1 MKRRKTQLSEN
12 EKTRTAKGRVQVELE
27 ELRERNEKLGNLLG
41 KVKSENMPN
50 HQKLLDS
57 LSREQ
62 RRLLNK
68 QFKVQREYIR
78 ILEKRLKIWV
88 DEA

>member
-1 MKRRKTQLSEN
+1 MAEEKVLS
-12 EKTRTAKGRVQVELE
+12 AKGRIQVELE
-27 ELRERNEKLGNLLG
+27 ELKERNEKLGNLLG

-57 LSREQ
+57 LSNEQ
-62 RRLLNK
+62 KKLLAK
-68 QFKVQREYIR
+68 QFKVQKEYIR

-88 DEA
+88 DEK

>member
-1 MKRRKTQLSEN
+1 MS
-12 EKTRTAKGRVQVELE
+12 TAKGRVQVELE
-27 ELRERNEKLGNLLG
+27 ELKVRNEKLGNLLG

-62 RRLLNK
+62 KKLLNK
-68 QFKVQREYIR
+68 QFKVQKEYIR

>member
-1 MKRRKTQLSEN
+1 MVEEKVLS
-12 EKTRTAKGRVQVELE
+12 AKGRVQIELE
-27 ELRERNEKLGNLLG
+27 ELKERNEKLGNLLG

-57 LSREQ
+57 LSNEQ
-62 RRLLNK
+62 KKLLAK
-68 QFKVQREYIR
+68 QFKVQKEYIR

-88 DEA
+88 DEK

>member
-1 MKRRKTQLSEN
+1 MAEEKVLS
-12 EKTRTAKGRVQVELE
+12 AKGRVQVELE
-27 ELRERNEKLGNLLG
+27 ELKERNEKLGNLLG

-57 LSREQ
+57 LSNEQ
-62 RRLLNK
+62 KKLLAK
-68 QFKVQREYIR
+68 QFRVQKEYIR

-88 DEA
+88 DEK

>member
-1 MKRRKTQLSEN
+1 MAEEKVLS
-12 EKTRTAKGRVQVELE
+12 AKGRVQVELE
-27 ELRERNEKLGNLLG
+27 ELKERNEKLGNLLG

-57 LSREQ
+57 LSNGQ
-62 RRLLNK
+62 KKLLAK
-68 QFKVQREYIR
+68 QFKVQKEYIR

-88 DEA
+88 DEK

>member
-1 MKRRKTQLSEN
+1 MAEEKVLS
-12 EKTRTAKGRVQVELE
+12 AKGRVQIELE
-27 ELRERNEKLGNLLG
+27 ELKERNEKLGNLLG

-57 LSREQ
+57 LSNEQ
-62 RRLLNK
+62 KKLLAQ
-68 QFKVQREYIR
+68 QFKVQKEYIR

-88 DEA
+88 DEK

>member
-1 MKRRKTQLSEN
+1 MAEEKALS
-12 EKTRTAKGRVQVELE
+12 AKGRVQIELE
-27 ELRERNEKLGNLLG
+27 ELKERNEKLGNLLG

-57 LSREQ
+57 LSNEQ
-62 RRLLNK
+62 KKLLAK
-68 QFKVQREYIR
+68 QFKVQKEYIR

-88 DEA
+88 DEK

>member
-1 MKRRKTQLSEN
+1 MSEN
-12 EKTRTAKGRVQVELE
+12 EKMSTAKGRVQVELE
-27 ELRERNEKLGNLLG
+27 ELKVRNEKLGNLLG

-62 RRLLNK
+62 KKLLNK
-68 QFKVQREYIR
+68 QFKVQKEYIR